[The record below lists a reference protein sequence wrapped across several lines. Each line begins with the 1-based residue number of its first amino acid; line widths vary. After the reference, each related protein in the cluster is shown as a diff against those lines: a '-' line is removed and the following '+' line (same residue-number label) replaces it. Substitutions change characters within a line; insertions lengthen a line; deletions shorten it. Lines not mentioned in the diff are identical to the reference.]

1 MRGPSPRRKEFR
13 SVSSRARTVVI
24 GVAAVAA
31 AVVLF
36 VVLQDDNGDDGAA
49 PAPTTTAVEQPGG
62 EDGGSQGGGGS
73 QEPEEPA
80 PPTIVLRDGQPVGGA
95 QELEFA
101 QGDRIRFVVES
112 DTADEIH
119 LHGYNL
125 TKNVAAGGKV
135 TFDVPATIEGV
146 FEAESHHS
154 GAHLADITVTPG

>member
-1 MRGPSPRRKEFR
+1 M
-13 SVSSRARTVVI
+13 SSRTRTVVI
-24 GVAAVAA
+24 GVVAVAA

-36 VVLQDDNGDDGAA
+36 VVLQDDNEDDGVT
-49 PAPTTTAVEQPGG
+49 PIPTTTAVEQQGG
-62 EDGGSQGGGGS
+62 EDGGSQGGGEA
-73 QEPEEPA
+73 QEPDEPA
-80 PPTIVLRDGQPVGGA
+80 PPTIVLQDGQPVGGT
-95 QELEFA
+95 QDLEFA

-154 GAHLADITVTPG
+154 GAHLAEITVTPG